1 MNNCCAEVLEKYL
14 EKVISNSTKCLTCK
28 FNHGGWCF
36 WGMDCIANDFEYYK
50 TDRVKVKE
58 GEQTE

>member
-14 EKVISNSTKCLTCK
+14 DKIISNSTKCSTCK

-36 WGMDCIANDFEYYK
+36 WGYECIANDFKHCKIES
-50 TDRVKVKE
+50 E
-58 GEQTE
+58 EE